1 MLKVKIET
9 YEDRASPDRTCLPER
24 RAQTNSNLSFLS
36 LYLGAPFGVGSEW
49 RSAGLSHASARR
61 YQSGTFR
68 RRGTLLTLRYGTCRN
83 ILSENKESNE
93 DKKKKV
99 SRDCFEGTINS
110 RARTCASGPSARSHG
125 TMRWLAID
133 TSAHGGAL
141 SLVARPWQFPLQIIP
156 SRWILGKQIAQL
168 NVLHSQLQHP
178 RP

>member
-24 RAQTNSNLSFLS
+24 RVQTNLNLSFLS
-36 LYLGAPFGVGSEW
+36 LYLRAPFGVGSEW

-93 DKKKKV
+93 DKKKK
-99 SRDCFEGTINS
+99 SPGTAS
-110 RARTCASGPSARSHG
+110 KAPSTVGLELVRQVRVHGATAR
-125 TMRWLAID
+125 
-133 TSAHGGAL
+133 
-141 SLVARPWQFPLQIIP
+141 
-156 SRWILGKQIAQL
+156 
-168 NVLHSQLQHP
+168 
-178 RP
+178 